1 MTQKTKSAL
10 RITLSIL
17 LVVGSLYY
25 AQRGID
31 LGQLM
36 ISLKRAN
43 YWWVLATVPVV
54 LLSHWLRALRWKTML
69 RPTMKDAKLSDLF
82 SAVMI
87 GYAVNNVLPKGGE
100 FLRPLIFSR
109 RAKVSFSLVMATIV
123 LERFIFDMPVTLL
136 MAAGVFIFM
145 RNDIAIAYPNFT
157 LSQLTGMGVIVALAS
172 ACILVLV
179 LYPSFT
185 EWILQQTIRRYS
197 QRIYLRF
204 HQLVESFRR
213 GFEIVKSPSQ
223 YYRLILESL
232 AIWFV
237 YIIPMWMTF
246 YAFGFESSLHLD
258 FGDATFLFIIGTIAF
273 IIPTPGGVGLFHTLV
288 TGAMIKLYRMDG
300 AEALAYATITHGVGY
315 LVTLLV
321 GGVYFIIENKGHHL
335 PVVTV
340 GEETAV

>member
-1 MTQKTKSAL
+1 MTPKTKSAL
-10 RITLSIL
+10 RITVSVL

-25 AQRGID
+25 AQKGIEF
-31 LGQLM
+31 GELM
-36 ISLKRAN
+36 VSLKRAN
-43 YWWVLATVPVV
+43 YWWIMATIPVII
-54 LLSHWLRALRWKTML
+54 LSHWLRALRWKTML
-69 RPTMKDAKLSDLF
+69 KPTIKDAKLSDLF
-82 SAVMI
+82 SAVMV

-100 FLRPLIFSR
+100 FLRPLVYSR
-109 RAKVSFSLVMATIV
+109 RAKVSFSLVMATII
-123 LERFIFDMPVTLL
+123 LERFIFDMPVTLM

-157 LSQLTGMGVIVALAS
+157 LSQLTGMGVLVALAS
-172 ACILVLV
+172 AFILVLV
-179 LYPSFT
+179 LYPSLT
-185 EWILQQTIRRYS
+185 EWILQKTIQRFS

-246 YAFGFESSLHLD
+246 YAFGFDTSLGLD

-273 IIPTPGGVGLFHTLV
+273 ILPTPGGVGFFHTLV
-288 TGAMIKLYRMDG
+288 AGAMMKLYRMNG
-300 AEALAYATITHGVGY
+300 AEALAYATLTHGVGY
-315 LVTLLV
+315 LVTSLV
-321 GGVYFIIENKGHHL
+321 GGFYFILENKGHHL
-335 PVVTV
+335 PVAQTT
-340 GEETAV
+340 EEIA